1 MTLNSQTFDH
11 WIRNRFVELNT
22 ELEILYSNQTE
33 RTNVDSIGN
42 DLKCSLED
50 EGREIIK
57 TLLSEGNTDEGFDNA
72 FDLLGNVGLYMAAC
86 RRHEIT
92 DPSKQRTS
100 PLKEASGLAMNIGA
114 SIGVTPRFATA
125 HLSTHNKAV
134 DGVYKSFTSLP
145 AEKIFLDYNTKSIL
159 AYKRAAD
166 ALLKLH
172 PLGISHPMC
181 FELLVVVKEALEEV
195 IKSNTAL
202 YEKLNV
208 DDFFYCV
215 RPYYKPY
222 HVGFQV
228 YRGANAGDFAG
239 INVIDILLG
248 LCFANEPAY
257 SQMLVDKF
265 LYMVPEDQSILRDCM
280 RRTSIMEDFL
290 DSEVSSKNWYKN
302 NLTLFLEI
310 CQLHGDAATQHHNQL
325 VEKYI
330 AGPSSALKGSQLDNI
345 TASGPPLE
353 VLLDSLEKLRDRR
366 AAANRD
372 DIRTR
377 FDDIQILKKRLAKS
391 KNIKK
396 TNFKDDFILTNS
408 NYLLNHSVGRP
419 LKTSEN
425 DFAERFY
432 EPWKK
437 SNDEPWE
444 KWLETINDFTLSLA
458 KIFNA
463 KQSEFCP
470 QVNLS
475 SGLTKI
481 LMSLKQVQKKKSVV
495 LVSEIDFPG
504 MGFALK
510 KSLPEDCEIRFI
522 PANEDITNSSI
533 WDAYMTEDID
543 LVFVSHAYSNT
554 GQLSPISDVISMA
567 RSRDIIS
574 ILDIAQSAGIVPID
588 LTALKPDFM
597 LGSSV
602 KWLCGGPGA
611 AYLWVNT
618 ERLSS
623 CEPKDVGWFSHE
635 NPFEFDIHNFRYHD
649 SALKFWGGTPVVAP
663 FVIATNSINYFTK
676 IGIKNIR
683 KHNQALIAKTAN
695 EIDLEFVSPRDEAIR
710 GGTMILD
717 FGSNQQKVLN
727 HLQDNNIGVDLR
739 SHGIRISPHIYNDE
753 LDIDQLIS
761 VIKSTKF

>member
-1 MTLNSQTFDH
+1 MTPNSQTFDH

-22 ELEILYSNQTE
+22 ELEILYLNQTE
-33 RTNVDSIGN
+33 RTNVNSIGN

-181 FELLVVVKEALEEV
+181 LELLVVVKEALEEV
-195 IKSNTAL
+195 IKSNAAL

-377 FDDIQILKKRLAKS
+377 FDDIQILKKRLSKS

-425 DFAERFY
+425 DFSERFY

-753 LDIDQLIS
+753 QDIDQLIS

>member
-1 MTLNSQTFDH
+1 MTPNSKTFDH

-145 AEKIFLDYNTKSIL
+145 AEKLFLDYNTKAIL

-181 FELLVVVKEALEEV
+181 LELLVVVKEALEEV
-195 IKSNTAL
+195 IKSNAAL

-290 DSEVSSKNWYKN
+290 DSDVSSKNWYKN

-663 FVIATNSINYFTK
+663 FIIATNSINYFTK

-727 HLQDNNIGVDLR
+727 HLQDNNIGVDHR

-753 LDIDQLIS
+753 QDIDQLIS

>member
-1 MTLNSQTFDH
+1 MTPNSKTFDH

-145 AEKIFLDYNTKSIL
+145 AEKLFLDYNTKAIL

-181 FELLVVVKEALEEV
+181 LELLVVVKEALEEV
-195 IKSNTAL
+195 IKSNAAL

-290 DSEVSSKNWYKN
+290 DSDVSSKNWYKN

-310 CQLHGDAATQHHNQL
+310 CQLHGNAATQHHNQL

-408 NYLLNHSVGRP
+408 NYLVNHSVGRP

-425 DFAERFY
+425 DFSERFY

-522 PANEDITNSSI
+522 PVNEDITNSSI

-739 SHGIRISPHIYNDE
+739 SHGIRISPHIYNNE
-753 LDIDQLIS
+753 QDIDQLLS

>member
-1 MTLNSQTFDH
+1 MTPNSQTFDH

-181 FELLVVVKEALEEV
+181 LELLVVVKEALEEV
-195 IKSNTAL
+195 IKSNAAL

-248 LCFANEPAY
+248 LCFTNEPAY

-290 DSEVSSKNWYKN
+290 DSKVSSKNWYKN

-419 LKTSEN
+419 LTTSEN

-463 KQSEFCP
+463 KKSEFCP

-475 SGLTKI
+475 SGLSKI

-753 LDIDQLIS
+753 QDIDQLIS

>member
-1 MTLNSQTFDH
+1 MTPNSQTFDH

-22 ELEILYSNQTE
+22 ELEILYLNQTE
-33 RTNVDSIGN
+33 RTNVNSIGN

-181 FELLVVVKEALEEV
+181 LELLVVVKEALEEV
-195 IKSNTAL
+195 IKSNAAL

-425 DFAERFY
+425 DFSERFY

-495 LVSEIDFPG
+495 LVCEIDFPG

-522 PANEDITNSSI
+522 PVNEDITNSSI

-753 LDIDQLIS
+753 QDIDQLIS

>member
-1 MTLNSQTFDH
+1 MTPNSQTFDH

-42 DLKCSLED
+42 DLKCSIED

-181 FELLVVVKEALEEV
+181 LELLVVVKEALEEV
-195 IKSNTAL
+195 IKSNAAL

-248 LCFANEPAY
+248 LCFTNEPAY

-353 VLLDSLEKLRDRR
+353 VLMDSLEKLRDRR

-463 KQSEFCP
+463 KKSEFCP

-753 LDIDQLIS
+753 QDIDQLIS

>member
-1 MTLNSQTFDH
+1 MTPNSQTFDH

-42 DLKCSLED
+42 NLKCSIED

-181 FELLVVVKEALEEV
+181 LELLVVVKEALEEV
-195 IKSNTAL
+195 IKSNAAL

-248 LCFANEPAY
+248 LCFTNEPAY

-419 LKTSEN
+419 LTTSEN

-463 KQSEFCP
+463 KKSEFCP

-753 LDIDQLIS
+753 QDIDQLIS

>member
-1 MTLNSQTFDH
+1 MTPNSQTFDH

-22 ELEILYSNQTE
+22 ELEILYLNQTE

-172 PLGISHPMC
+172 PLGISHPLC
-181 FELLVVVKEALEEV
+181 LELLVVVKEALEEV
-195 IKSNTAL
+195 IKSNAAL

-310 CQLHGDAATQHHNQL
+310 CQLHGNAATQHHNQL

-425 DFAERFY
+425 DFSERFY

-495 LVSEIDFPG
+495 LVCEIDFPG

-522 PANEDITNSSI
+522 PVNEDITNSSI

-753 LDIDQLIS
+753 QDIDQLIS

>member
-1 MTLNSQTFDH
+1 MTPNSQTFDH

-22 ELEILYSNQTE
+22 ELEILYLNQTE
-33 RTNVDSIGN
+33 RTNVNSIGN

-181 FELLVVVKEALEEV
+181 LELLVVVKEALEEV
-195 IKSNTAL
+195 IKSNAAL

-290 DSEVSSKNWYKN
+290 DSDVSSKNWYKN

-425 DFAERFY
+425 DFSERFY

-522 PANEDITNSSI
+522 PVNEDITNSSI

-753 LDIDQLIS
+753 QDIDQLIS

>member
-1 MTLNSQTFDH
+1 MTPNSQTLDH

-22 ELEILYSNQTE
+22 QLEILYSNQTE

-42 DLKCSLED
+42 DLKCLLED

-145 AEKIFLDYNTKSIL
+145 AEKLFLDYNTKAIL

-172 PLGISHPMC
+172 PLGISHPLC
-181 FELLVVVKEALEEV
+181 LELLVVVKEALEEV
-195 IKSNTAL
+195 IKSNAAL

-290 DSEVSSKNWYKN
+290 DSDVSSKNWYKN

-353 VLLDSLEKLRDRR
+353 VLLDSLEKLKDRR

-377 FDDIQILKKRLAKS
+377 FDDIQILKKRLVKS

-618 ERLSS
+618 EQLSS

-663 FVIATNSINYFTK
+663 FIIATNSINYFTK

-753 LDIDQLIS
+753 QDIDQLIS

>member
-1 MTLNSQTFDH
+1 MTPNSQTFDH

-145 AEKIFLDYNTKSIL
+145 AEKLFLDYNTKAIL

-181 FELLVVVKEALEEV
+181 LELLVVVKEALEEV
-195 IKSNTAL
+195 IKSNAAL

-290 DSEVSSKNWYKN
+290 DSDVSSKNWYKN

-353 VLLDSLEKLRDRR
+353 VLLDSLEKLKDRR

-717 FGSNQQKVLN
+717 FGSNQQKVLT

-753 LDIDQLIS
+753 QDIDQLIS

>member
-1 MTLNSQTFDH
+1 MTPNSQTFDH

-57 TLLSEGNTDEGFDNA
+57 MLLSEGNTDEGFDNA

-92 DPSKQRTS
+92 NPSKQRTS

-181 FELLVVVKEALEEV
+181 LELLVVVKEALEEV
-195 IKSNTAL
+195 IKSNAAL

-463 KQSEFCP
+463 KKSEFCP

-753 LDIDQLIS
+753 QDIDQLIS